1 MTAATGS
8 TNGHVPLVAAP
19 AEEIFDAWQLPGH
32 VPGPTTNWLTLERNG
47 LRVRAPSLDAQ
58 ELSGLAARLRQ
69 RQRDYLWQLRIDQI
83 AELIGWAIN
92 RWLDPFS
99 PYLYQAE
106 RLISTWTG
114 YPRAAVRKGLGGWLG
129 TLRTENLRRVLDDE
143 LGDPSVLDG
152 FQPRNAGVGWT
163 RAVGPELVSHSFAGN
178 VPGLP
183 AQSLVAALLAKSASL
198 GKVASDEPIFAP
210 LFARSLAEVDQ
221 RLGECVAVSYW
232 PGDSPASRQ
241 SFEQADLVVAYGS
254 EATIDGIRR
263 ALPTGRR
270 LIAYGHKLSFGI
282 VGRELLTPA
291 NLDEVADRA
300 GYDVVRFDQQGCL
313 SPHLFYVEAGG
324 IVEPRTFAE
333 ALAASLATW
342 QVRMPRGRLDS
353 DERAR
358 AAALRREHRFR
369 AATTGGTVFDDDSQE
384 WAVLFDTNPTFAASC
399 LNRHVWVKP
408 LPDAAELGQ
417 LLAPVRRYLQTA
429 GVAFDAPRQ
438 VAVAELLADAGL
450 DRVCPI
456 GQMGDPPATWHH
468 DGRFNV
474 LDFLR
479 FTDLEP
485 PLSAGRWEY
494 AHPHAGVLGMDTSED
509 EA

>member
-1 MTAATGS
+1 VRET
-8 TNGHVPLVAAP
+8 
-19 AEEIFDAWQLPGH
+19 FDAWQLPGYA
-32 VPGPTTNWLTLERNG
+32 PRPTTTWLTLERNG
-47 LRVRAPSLDAQ
+47 LRVRTPSLDAE
-58 ELSGLAARLRQ
+58 ELSHLAARLRQ
-69 RQRDYLWQLRIDQI
+69 GQRDYLRQLRIDQI
-83 AELIGWAIN
+83 VDRIGWAVN

-99 PYLYQAE
+99 PYLYGAE
-106 RLISTWTG
+106 RLISSWTG

-129 TLRTENLRRVLDDE
+129 TLRPENLRRVLDDE
-143 LGDPSVLDG
+143 LGDPRMLDE
-152 FQPRNAGVGWT
+152 FRPRSAGVGWT
-163 RAVGPELVSHSFAGN
+163 RATGPCLVSHSFSGN

-210 LFARSLAEVDQ
+210 LFARSLSEVDQ

-232 PGDSPASRQ
+232 PGDSPASHH
-241 SFEQADLVVAYGS
+241 SFELADLVVAYGS
-254 EATIDGIRR
+254 EATIDEVRQ

-282 VGRELLTPA
+282 VGRESLTPA
-291 NLDEVADRA
+291 NLEEVADRA
-300 GYDVVRFDQQGCL
+300 GYDVARFDQQGCL

-324 IVEPRTFAE
+324 MVEPRTFAE

-342 QVRMPRGRLDS
+342 QARMPRGRLDP

-369 AATTGGTVFDDDSQE
+369 AAATGGAVFDDDSQE
-384 WAVLFDTNPTFAASC
+384 WAVLYDVDPTFAGSC
-399 LNRHVWVKP
+399 LDRHVWVKP
-408 LPDAAELGQ
+408 LSDAAELGQ
-417 LLAPVRRYLQTA
+417 LLAPVQRYLQTA
-429 GVAFDAPRQ
+429 GVAFESSRRT
-438 VAVAELLADAGL
+438 AVAEILADAGL

-479 FTDLEP
+479 FTDREP

-494 AHPHAGVLGMDTSED
+494 THPYAGVLGMDTSED